1 LQLRCWQTA
10 AWWLVSRD
18 LTERRQAEQARAEA
32 EIKYR
37 MIVERVAAISY
48 IAEPGINGR
57 WYYVSPQIET
67 ILGYT
72 PDEWLETSRRWLE
85 FIHPDDHAAV
95 MEAEAIGIRQKSFQ
109 AEYRLRRK
117 DGRTVWISDTAVI
130 IQGSDKH
137 PVMEGILVDISERKL
152 MEMQSQ
158 QARRMEAVGRLAGGI
173 AHDFNNLL
181 TIIKGYT
188 DLARRRA
195 ETPELRTDIDRI
207 EDASER
213 AAALVRQLLAF
224 SRRQVLQPKN
234 LDLNGVVRG
243 LEQLLRRL
251 LGEDIQLETTLDAG
265 VGTIK
270 ADPVA
275 GGASADESGG
285 ERARRNAGR
294 REAHH
299 RDVQRGIGP
308 EVRGRAR

>member
-1 LQLRCWQTA
+1 
-10 AWWLVSRD
+10 
-18 LTERRQAEQARAEA
+18 
-32 EIKYR
+32 
-37 MIVERVAAISY
+37 
-48 IAEPGINGR
+48 
-57 WYYVSPQIET
+57 
-67 ILGYT
+67 
-72 PDEWLETSRRWLE
+72 
-85 FIHPDDHAAV
+85 
-95 MEAEAIGIRQKSFQ
+95 
-109 AEYRLRRK
+109 LRRK

-213 AAALVRQLLAF
+213 AAALVAAGRRHSARDNTGRG
-224 SRRQVLQPKN
+224 SRDDQGR
-234 LDLNGVVRG
+234 
-243 LEQLLRRL
+243 
-251 LGEDIQLETTLDAG
+251 
-265 VGTIK
+265 
-270 ADPVA
+270 PVA

-308 EVRGRAR
+308 EVRGRTR